1 MSASAAA
8 GATAGMAAPTIG
20 VLYPSRYHPTPESF
34 DAAVDELRA
43 AEPTATVLVA
53 EFVDP
58 SELRTRR
65 SSPTFRRGPHDVHH
79 LDDHVAQVLAQVD
92 VVLALDLPLDVAAWA
107 PSLRWVQAVG
117 AGVGQLRSAGLA
129 QAGIRLTTA
138 SGTSSPEIAEFVMA
152 RILEHLSGL
161 PRAAALQA
169 DRTWRPV
176 YGRAVAG
183 TTVGLVGFGSI
194 NRQIARL
201 ATAFGMHVIATR
213 RHPDRSD
220 GDTTADGVRVVGSD
234 ALADGVRVVGSD
246 ALAEMVGEC
255 DVVVAALPE
264 TPDTLDVFDAEL
276 FARMKPGALFCNVG
290 RGTAVVD
297 EDLVDALAAGHLGAA
312 ALDVFRDEPLAPEHP
327 FWTTPGLRM
336 TAHSASVPSASIV
349 RVHELFRQNLVRY
362 VAGEALINEVDPAI
376 GS

>member
-8 GATAGMAAPTIG
+8 EATASVAAPTIG

-43 AEPTATVLVA
+43 AEPAATVLVA

-79 LDDHVAQVLAQVD
+79 LDDHVAEVLSQVD
-92 VVLALDLPLDVAAWA
+92 VVLALDLPFDVATWA

-194 NRQIARL
+194 NRQVARL

-213 RHPDRSD
+213 RHPERSD
-220 GDTTADGVRVVGSD
+220 GDTAAGGALVDGVRVVG
-234 ALADGVRVVGSD
+234 AE

-276 FARMKPGALFCNVG
+276 FARMRPGALFCNVG

-297 EDLVDALAAGHLGAA
+297 EDLVDALVSGHLGAA

-327 FWTTPGLRM
+327 YWTTPGLRM

-349 RVHELFRQNLVRY
+349 RVHELFRQNLGRY
-362 VAGEALINEVDPAI
+362 VAGEPLINEVDPAI